1 MPDSSKTEKAS
12 PKKREDERKK
22 GNIFQSTDIV
32 SALSLLVIFLIL
44 QMTISYSYEYM
55 QMFLTRY
62 FSYSGTMDTLT
73 QADVIDMAKD
83 CVYAVFSLAGPAML
97 ASMAMAIIG
106 TALQTRLK
114 FSKEKIKFK
123 FSNISPLQGMKRIFS
138 LRSIVE
144 LLKSAVKIS
153 IMLWLLYTSLLDI
166 SNEFTK
172 LMYAEVY
179 QAVLFI
185 LRSIMNIVLKLSMAF
200 IAISAVDYL
209 YQWWEYERNI
219 RMSKQ
224 DLKEEYKQME
234 GDPFVKSQQRER
246 RRKMS
251 MQRMMQQVPTAD
263 VIVRNPTHF
272 AIALRY
278 DIEKDAAPI
287 VVAKGQD
294 YSALRI
300 IAIAEK
306 HHIPMTENKPLAR
319 ALYREAEVNRPIP
332 AEYYVVLAEIM
343 AWVYSMKRGSADIEG
358 SE

>member
-1 MPDSSKTEKAS
+1 MPDSSKTEKAT
-12 PKKREDERKK
+12 PKKRQDERKK

-32 SALSLLVIFLIL
+32 SAISLLSIFLIL
-44 QMTISYSYEYM
+44 RMTLPNAYEFM
-55 QMFLTRY
+55 QEFMSRY
-62 FSYSGTMDTLT
+62 FSYTSSMDSLS
-73 QADVIDMAKD
+73 QAGVIDIAKD
-83 CVYAVFSLAGPAML
+83 CVGAILALAGPVML
-97 ASMAMAIIG
+97 TSIAAAIIG
-106 TALQTRLK
+106 TALQTKLK

-138 LRSIVE
+138 IRSIVE
-144 LLKSAVKIS
+144 LIKSVVKIS
-153 IMLWLLYTSLLDI
+153 IMIYLLYTSLLSI
-166 SNEFTK
+166 SHDFTK
-172 LMYAEVY
+172 LMYADVY
-179 QAVLFI
+179 QGVLFI
-185 LRSIMNIVLKLSMAF
+185 LRNIMSIVLKLCAAF
-200 IAISAVDYL
+200 IVISALDYL

-234 GDPFVKSQQRER
+234 GDPHVKGQQRER

-272 AIALRY
+272 AVALRY
-278 DIEKDAAPI
+278 DIENDAAPI

-306 HHIPMTENKPLAR
+306 HNIPMTENKPLAQ
-319 ALYREAEVNRPIP
+319 ALYREVEVNRPIP

-358 SE
+358 SK